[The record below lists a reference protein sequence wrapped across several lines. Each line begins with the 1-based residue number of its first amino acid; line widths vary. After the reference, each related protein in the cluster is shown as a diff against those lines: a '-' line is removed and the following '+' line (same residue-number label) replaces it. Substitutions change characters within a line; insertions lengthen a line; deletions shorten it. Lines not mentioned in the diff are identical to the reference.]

1 MNGANMALTHD
12 EALELLA
19 FLITSAHGC
28 LRESPDYGHYRLITA
43 AERLARVWAPRCSGD
58 TAVFLQEL
66 TTRTATEGAW
76 LDAEPH
82 RYMAYLAE
90 CCRAVAHE
98 IKRRDGGNDNET
110 EP

>member
-1 MNGANMALTHD
+1 MNEANMALTHD

-43 AERLARVWAPRCSGD
+43 AERLARVWRARCSD
-58 TAVFLQEL
+58 ETALFLEEL
-66 TTRTATEGAW
+66 ATRTAPEAAW
-76 LDAEPH
+76 TDLDPQ
-82 RYMAYLAE
+82 RYMDYLAE

-98 IKRRDGGNDNET
+98 IKQHEPKDSNEH
-110 EP
+110 EQ